1 MAKDDKMTR
10 DIRNT
15 LRKTF
20 GRGGR
25 YATGTAKLF
34 LASGKE
40 YFAQEMPA
48 PVAMWETN
56 KDILTEFW
64 RSLRNPSDAANRY
77 GNRISE
83 MESYKELKKF
93 AKNALDDLKTG
104 KLYDKDRDR
113 SSWGMEI
120 DNLMDNFGGFDMT
133 GFDENGDWS
142 EDDVNFDEIDAQI
155 KLAEAQENGA
165 ARRTEATIDAIGTGT
180 EAIVRNQQAIASNE
194 LRIGMKQHSQMM
206 TAMQNMITQQA
217 TSVEMQAKS
226 INALLDVTREAHNQM
241 LESVNKTNDLL
252 AEIRDLVKPPEDRR
266 REYNPGNQPIGYNG
280 EINIKEYA
288 KHITKN
294 VKDKFLFGGG
304 LSTFTG
310 GFTVAQVLDAVQN
323 NPFQLITDLIVPQ
336 LVPKDVKAQMKR
348 TNRNIGSFLPALF
361 TKMADRGK
369 RFERGESER
378 WQDALMGIFG
388 IEQKSQ
394 TSLSPER
401 DDYLKAAKFTDKTT
415 RAIEEVIPMLLSKID
430 SSLTGGPL
438 MVYDYKRGK
447 FVKAASVIADAEY
460 NARDLAGKGG
470 ETTWKMMGRA
480 SKYRFRTTQDAEQF
494 QQYMYT
500 FLQKMAEESRFID
513 KNMSKTDFMKMMP
526 SVKNVTAEEVTR
538 YGGYAKWNNDIKQSQ
553 YADMIL
559 AILKNM
565 DSSDL
570 QEMSRNMISARA
582 GRDRAVFDIN
592 KSNEETGLGAAW
604 SGLLDASLQE
614 AITDATRKKYGGL
627 TEQDID
633 KITES
638 KRSDI
643 LKTGGT
649 RATHVLLN
657 DILTTLRGG
666 IITYSYH
673 MGRIKE
679 DDVTSGN
686 SVLSKQAKEALGHL
700 EAYRAKEEERL
711 ENLRKE
717 EEQRKADMKKQMDEY
732 NKSILNPD
740 RKLEEMYS
748 DALPADMLGVI
759 QSNITLEEYNPDD
772 PKLKKEKELRE
783 KYSSYEKL
791 TNKGLNKIKDKT
803 GKLATVG
810 EKFRQL
816 TRTPFELFNKGMQL
830 ADAFMLKALYG
841 DDINMD
847 NFELWQGRDGEPFL
861 FKTLTNALNVHFK
874 NAKNWFVD
882 NIGDPLKDYFFGKE
896 DGLFPRIKAAAYEM
910 FGIEEKKQKVKDTV
924 KKYKNMAIDKFR
936 GVKNEETGLYE
947 GGWFSKQFNDMGMTK
962 DEIKNTLLSSIK
974 NGVDRLMYGDLVA
987 DKGKVNTYN
996 FDENGNMI
1004 TGKAYSGVIGRLK
1017 QGFDGVHDMLFGP
1030 DDNPDEDS
1038 RNKFKYVKD
1047 ELSAAFPNMVVGAGA
1062 GVLASLFL
1070 PGGPLIGAVVGSTL
1084 GLVKGSEGL
1093 KQFLFGDSIEE
1104 DDTYID
1110 PFTGKKQPRL
1120 GPDGKPIKKKTRK
1133 GNLISQDVYEGF
1145 KKFAPKVT
1153 MGAILGT
1160 VAGGLGLLPFG
1171 LGSTAGMVVG
1181 SMAGMIGAS
1190 DQMKKLIFGK
1200 EGDDDSGLISKN
1212 FRKSV
1217 VDWAKKNLPTTLAGA
1232 LGGAAA
1238 WGLISNVG
1246 LLPGLAML
1254 PGGPILGFLG
1264 ASIGLA
1270 NADNIKDFFFG
1281 ESKTVTDPETGEKT
1295 TQRQGGVFGK
1305 AFDSVRDKI
1314 MTPIA
1319 KSFNFAG
1326 EKTKD
1331 WFQTNIVDTM
1341 NRTVEPMKDALA
1353 NAGKEIE
1360 HAMKNIGNGI
1370 VEALFGKLDDI
1381 NSPRYKFH
1389 KFWEDK
1395 IMSKLKDLPNKIFG
1409 GIGKAIGFV
1418 LSSPFKAAEFI
1429 FTGKIGGKTKEQR
1442 RVEKSFRR
1450 RHKAEAKSG
1459 QYGYVEGEDS
1469 EWGILNVVNRAKRG
1483 LGNAF
1488 TAYSPDAMRLI
1499 NSGQSLNDILDSGMI
1514 DYYDPDGSAGLSD
1527 EIYSYFGRQEDEASR
1542 HKTRSARD
1550 KLLHDLEGRVN
1561 KQQKLGLLPGQAVKG
1576 YMSESDYMRGLGF
1589 DDRIVNTEWAKRN
1602 INIDT
1607 FLREG
1612 GMPDVKVYQAWVKGK
1627 IDDEKK
1633 KFNTKRKRSARD
1645 ERWKA
1650 DEERWALNA
1659 LNRRRARQ
1667 GLPPVE
1673 NLKDFDEATSIL
1685 AKNQGKVVDPETG
1698 ELVDPKEKHWYD
1710 GIAKAFRAD
1719 HVGPNRNESWM
1730 DSFTGYLDQYGSDAS
1745 FMDRMPKQS
1754 STSTKAQSAAK
1765 PVTPNKPKD
1774 TLPVVETLDPKAP
1787 RAVMVKIVESQMKD
1801 IANNKGNNPI
1811 SNSPLGDAINNP
1823 EGTESADNISDI
1835 TDISGNKKRRRNKN
1849 KRRTTTSASLPADA
1863 KRAIKEQEQE
1873 QDRKDKKDLDRFV
1886 AGVIKEDRSN
1896 ENETNPAVAN
1906 DRTDKN
1912 IANARSMKEA
1922 EGIIEAAK
1930 GNATRRQSAG
1940 NISTPGEEK
1949 DSWLDKLLGFLGAGG
1964 IAGLLAS
1971 ILGGIGGLLSLGA
1984 LGLGKG
1990 GLDSGLRVAENI
2002 TQGALRRFGLN
2013 GIKNASVKTA
2023 EGTVKTGGFTLK
2035 EIGQKLSNPSTV
2047 RADAEA
2053 LLDASGHTAAN
2064 RAGRRAG
2071 KNLARTGAGL
2081 NRLAKLADF
2090 TAAAKYSFLGD
2101 KEGLA
2106 RLAEDASE
2114 KGLIGGLGMRMR
2126 QGLGKAGGTGLGF
2139 LGEGI
2144 SKLGTSIADSGFAA
2158 TFKAASQGNTAKVDA
2173 LKYINERLGGK
2184 SAKGMKAGEAV
2195 GSLLSKA
2202 KQAINTLI
2210 DKVLSNKFIT
2220 KGLGIFKTKA
2230 SAIAATLKKILCG
2243 DVAEEAMKRGGKEAA
2258 EQAAGKG
2265 LRQIA
2270 EFIPGIGAGVTLG
2283 FAVADYT
2290 TGLLKAKEYFGV
2302 FSGDV
2307 TEGMRQTA
2315 GIVNMLEG
2323 LLTLIPV
2330 VGIFLSVACT
2340 FFTGKIVQAVYET
2353 IADDDAKAEL
2363 KQNQQALE
2371 EATKA
2376 YNTEN
2381 GTDLTTAEYAKNFN
2395 EDGKKKTKI
2404 DKAKEVLGAVFGI
2417 SSYSDVAKKA
2427 THSHAAL
2434 GGKGRGL
2441 SNSSWGAGGKVK
2453 AMSQHD
2459 PRFNKTSRVMADAGC
2474 GPTVGAMV
2482 ASAYGVNVSPE
2493 QLSKDSFANGMRA
2506 ADGGMNPQYF
2516 SQMAGKYGSGFGMAQ
2531 GPVDGARISSNLAK
2545 GQPVVMMGKGGP
2557 YGPTTHY
2564 MVAEGLTGRG
2574 GVRMIDPNN
2583 GSRKTV
2589 SGNDLIKNSTASVY
2603 SWGRGKAEL
2612 AGINRAWKR
2621 NRSTIGTVWGAGSG
2635 TKDVTDSPRF
2645 KSDLDAHSLLDDDYN
2660 TPEGKLAA
2668 FGGGRGLWGRGGIAS
2683 NMAAS
2688 IGNSVASGSS
2698 GGNAQVKS
2706 AIQALMGEYKSNQW
2720 TRTDSSGYGAYRPSY
2735 GGRYH
2740 AGIDLTFAS
2749 NASTGRAIKSFT
2761 EGTVYRVHN
2770 NAGGR
2775 GWYIIIQDKNG
2786 YYHFYQHLN
2795 KSPTLAVGSRVG
2807 IGDTVGGYGNT
2818 GASNGNH
2825 LHYEV
2830 RPPTAAQQPGGVTG
2844 TDPGHSGFIRSKEEL
2859 ARYTVNPYTYLQQY
2873 MNGNIDASALGG
2885 AAGGT
2890 TTDASGT
2897 SGTSGSIDAS
2907 QPKGIQMLSAVS
2919 DMFDKFSSPFTTL
2932 IGKILNQGGDES
2944 SDSGTDA
2951 SGGTSTGITG
2961 ATGTTLDNAKY
2972 VYRWMKQFGVP
2983 DINIAGMLG
2992 NWTKESGIDPTG
3004 VEGIY
3009 SEPFQVG
3016 PKKQAAMADPQSY
3029 VFNSLKPRTRI
3040 KVNWNAYKGRDGVY
3054 YPGIGLGGFTGPA
3067 TTDVLDIAKKNG
3079 TNWYDLETQL
3089 HYVTDPGGYRGG
3101 STWVEKWKK
3110 QNFSS
3115 AAQSADWF
3123 TKNWEGITPSAAVK
3137 SGERRSIAQDYM
3149 NQFASWGNL
3158 DSTSSGGIGAVKDAV
3173 ANKVAQ
3179 LGSGIGLYGAGPGL
3193 TDTYN
3198 VESMAKN
3205 VRNWNRALKKNN
3217 VVTDISKGFN
3227 NISQISR
3234 GNYIDSAEKKND
3246 TTAQILAFLT
3256 ENIGTLIQYVATIAD
3271 KMPAQRKI
3279 SDVQKNMNG
3288 VQTALPTVSASNM
3301 YAPTPTGNNSED
3313 VGLRIMNSL
3322 TSK

>member
-388 IEQKSQ
+388 IEQKSSS
-394 TSLSPER
+394 SLSPER
-401 DDYLKAAKFTDKTT
+401 EDYLKAAKFTDKTT

-480 SKYRFRTTQDAEQF
+480 SKYKFRTTQDAEQF

-565 DSSDL
+565 DSADL

-732 NKSILNPD
+732 NKNILNPD

-748 DALPADMLGVI
+748 DALPADMLGII

-841 DDINMD
+841 DDINVD

-874 NAKNWFVD
+874 NAKNWFVE
-882 NIGDPLKDYFFGKE
+882 NIGDPLKDYFFNKE
-896 DGLFPRIKAAAYEM
+896 DGLIPKLKESLFDLL
-910 FGIEEKKQKVKDTV
+910 GVDEKKEWVKG
-924 KKYKNMAIDKFR
+924 KYKEYRDKAITKIR
-936 GVKNEETGLYE
+936 GTKNADGQYE
-947 GGWFSKQFNDMGMTK
+947 GGWFSNQFNQMSDVKNG
-962 DEIKNTLLSSIK
+962 IKGSAYSSIQ
-974 NGVDRLMYGDLVA
+974 NSINRLLYGDLV
-987 DKGKVNTYN
+987 DTKGTTGPRYYTEKVKVEGSDAYYMKRMRR
-996 FDENGNMI
+996 DV
-1004 TGKAYSGVIGRLK
+1004 KYSGVIGRLK
-1017 QGFDGVHDMLFGP
+1017 QGFQGLQDFLFG
-1030 DDNPDEDS
+1030 DGDNELNPSES
-1038 RNKFKYVKD
+1038 KKKFDFVRG
-1047 ELSAAFPNMVVGAGA
+1047 ELSKAFPNMVVGAGA
-1062 GVLASLFL
+1062 GMLASLFL
-1070 PGGPLIGAVVGSTL
+1070 PGGPLLGAIIGSTG
-1084 GLVKGSEGL
+1084 GLIKSSDNL
-1093 KQFLFGDSIEE
+1093 QKFLFGDVTEE
-1104 DDTYID
+1104 TIYDKDGNPVID
-1110 PFTGKKQPRL
+1110 PKTGKPMT
-1120 GPDGKPIKKKTRK
+1120 KKSRK
-1133 GNLISQDVYEGF
+1133 GNLISKDVYEGF
-1145 KKFAPKVT
+1145 SKFAPKVAK
-1153 MGAILGT
+1153 GAIIGKI
-1160 VAGGLGLLPFG
+1160 AGGLGLLPFG

-1331 WFQTNIVDTM
+1331 WFQENIVKSFE
-1341 NRTVEPMKDALA
+1341 NTVEPMKQAFK
-1353 NAGKEIE
+1353 NAATQIE
-1360 HAMKNIGNGI
+1360 TSMINIGDKI
-1370 VEALFGKLDDI
+1370 VEAMFGRQDDPHSI
-1381 NSPRYKFH
+1381 RYKFH
-1389 KFWEDK
+1389 DFWDNK
-1395 IMSKLKDLPNKIFG
+1395 VMGKLKQLPNKIFG
-1409 GIGKAIGFV
+1409 AIGKVIGTV
-1418 LSSPFKAAEFI
+1418 ISAPFKVAEFM
-1429 FTGKIGGKTKEQR
+1429 FNGTVGGKTLDQIKF
-1442 RVEKSFRR
+1442 EKKWKKRN
-1450 RHKAEAKSG
+1450 KAEWESG
-1459 QYGYVEGEDS
+1459 EYGYVEDEDS
-1469 EWGILNVVNRAKRG
+1469 VWGIRNMFTRAKKGIR
-1483 LGNAF
+1483 NAF
-1488 TAYSPDAMRLI
+1488 
-1499 NSGQSLNDILDSGMI
+1499 SGM
-1514 DYYDPDGSAGLSD
+1514 SSD
-1527 EIYSYFGRQEDEASR
+1527 EYRMLQSGMTKEDLIRSGKASEFSGLMDYFNREEAEGAK
-1542 HKTRSARD
+1542 HKTRSAME
-1550 KLLHDLEGRVN
+1550 KLQHDTFGMAHRGYT
-1561 KQQKLGLLPGQAVKG
+1561 LGLNPSG
-1576 YMSESDYMRGLGF
+1576 SELSALGI
-1589 DDRIVNTEWAKRN
+1589 DDRIANSDWGRQNLSKAK
-1602 INIDT
+1602 
-1607 FLREG
+1607 FLEEG
-1612 GMPDVKVYQAWVKGK
+1612 GVPDAKAYQLWANGK
-1627 IDDEKK
+1627 ISIEKRRMER
-1633 KFNTKRKRSARD
+1633 NERSQRLEDRNRLTKLRRD
-1645 ERWKA
+1645 Y
-1650 DEERWALNA
+1650 NA
-1659 LNRRRARQ
+1659 AVRRARRNGEDIPKKPEELEALEAK
-1667 GLPPVE
+1667 GLTAGQKLKNAFTVKNQVGPRKNAESYE
-1673 NLKDFDEATSIL
+1673 NRFLEHL
-1685 AKNQGKVVDPETG
+1685 KNQGSTKSLEDMYYEENQLNPYTQRK
-1698 ELVDPKEKHWYD
+1698 LKEKGKKAHE
-1710 GIAKAFRAD
+1710 AK
-1719 HVGPNRNESWM
+1719 
-1730 DSFTGYLDQYGSDAS
+1730 TLSDV
-1745 FMDRMPKQS
+1745 
-1754 STSTKAQSAAK
+1754 K
-1765 PVTPNKPKD
+1765 PVNAI
-1774 TLPVVETLDPKAP
+1774 PVVRTLDPKNP
-1787 RAVMVKIVESQMKD
+1787 EAVAVKVINTND
-1801 IANNKGNNPI
+1801 FNGDNNPI
-1811 SNSPLGDAINNP
+1811 NDTPLGDMIN
-1823 EGTESADNISDI
+1823 DVD
-1835 TDISGNKKRRRNKN
+1835 DSGNTTSDTQQTGNGSGRKRRRRRRRGKN
-1849 KRRTTTSASLPADA
+1849 QTNAQMSEEA
-1863 KRAIKEQEQE
+1863 KRAAKQQQDEEARKEAKEVEQFT
-1873 QDRKDKKDLDRFV
+1873 KGML
-1886 AGVIKEDRSN
+1886 KEDRSN
-1896 ENETNPAVAN
+1896 ENTSNPIKAN
-1906 DRTDKN
+1906 DITDKN
-1912 IANARSMKEA
+1912 VANAKTLKEQ

-1930 GNATRRQSAG
+1930 GNATRRQMPMA
-1940 NISTPGEEK
+1940 EKAEK
-1949 DSWLDKLLGFLGAGG
+1949 DKESWWDKILGFLPKVGG
-1964 IAGLLAS
+1964 ILAA
-1971 ILGGIGGLLSLGA
+1971 IFGGITGLLSLVGGIGA
-1984 LGLGKG
+1984 AIGAIASGAADKAMHGIEVLAQGFLKRFGFSTMNGATFGDVGKYFTNAKTAREASK
-1990 GLDSGLRVAENI
+1990 DFAKASSENI
-2002 TQGALRRFGLN
+2002 TKRAAKRN
-2013 GIKNASVKTA
+2013 MAS
-2023 EGTVKTGGFTLK
+2023 
-2035 EIGQKLSNPSTV
+2035 
-2047 RADAEA
+2047 
-2053 LLDASGHTAAN
+2053 
-2064 RAGRRAG
+2064 
-2071 KNLARTGAGL
+2071 ARGL
-2081 NRLAKLADF
+2081 NRAARFADF
-2090 TAAAKYSFLGD
+2090 FESFGMALRGD

-2144 SKLGTSIADSGFAA
+2144 SKLGTSIADSGFVKMVGA
-2158 TFKAASQGNTAKVDA
+2158 TTKGEKMFANG
-2173 LKYINERLGGK
+2173 LKYQAEAFGK
-2184 SAKGMKAGEAV
+2184 YSKTGVKAGEVV
-2195 GSLLSKA
+2195 GKAFNTVKEAFIKSLEKLFNIGIIKNTKFGKQGAKIVGAIKNMGLWGSIKSKFLS
-2202 KQAINTLI
+2202 
-2210 DKVLSNKFIT
+2210 
-2220 KGLGIFKTKA
+2220 
-2230 SAIAATLKKILCG
+2230 
-2243 DVAEEAMKRGGKEAA
+2243 MGGKEAA
-2258 EQAAGKG
+2258 AKISLKE
-2265 LRQIA
+2265 LHVV
-2270 EFIPGIGAGVTLG
+2270 PVLTLG
-2283 FAVADYT
+2283 FAVADFT
-2290 TGLLKAKEYFGV
+2290 IGQAKAREYFGV

-2307 TEGMRQTA
+2307 TDGMRFTA
-2315 GIVNMLEG
+2315 GIVNCLEG
-2323 LLTLIPV
+2323 LIAAIPV
-2330 VGIFLSVACT
+2330 PPVIPALVSVALS
-2340 FFTGKIVQAVYET
+2340 FFTGDICQVVYDA

-2363 KQNQQALE
+2363 KQNQEVLQQAVD
-2371 EATKA
+2371 K
-2376 YNTEN
+2376 YNKEN
-2381 GTDLTTAEYAKNFN
+2381 NTNLTAGEYAKNYT
-2395 EDGKKKTKI
+2395 EDGRKKSKM
-2404 DKAKEVLGAVFGI
+2404 DKVNDVLSSVFGVKNADDI
-2417 SSYSDVAKKA
+2417 AKKA
-2427 THSHAAL
+2427 NFSHAAL

-2441 SNSSWGAGGKVK
+2441 SDSSWGAGGKIT

-2531 GPVDGARISSNLAK
+2531 GPVDSARISSNLAK

-2564 MVAEGLTGRG
+2564 MVAEGLAGRG

-2873 MNGNIDASALGG
+2873 MNGNIDTSALGG

-3137 SGERRSIAQDYM
+3137 SGERRSLAQDYM

-3158 DSTSSGGIGAVKDAV
+3158 DSTSSGGVSAVKDAV

-3205 VRNWNRALKKNN
+3205 VRNWNSALKKNN

-3234 GNYIDSAEKKND
+3234 GNYIDSTEKKTD

-3271 KMPAQRKI
+3271 KMPTQRKI
-3279 SDVQKNMNG
+3279 SDVQKNING
-3288 VQTALPTVSASNM
+3288 TRTALPTVSASNM

>member
-241 LESVNKTNDLL
+241 LETIGTTNELL
-252 AEIRDLVKPPEDRR
+252 TEIRDLVKPPENRR

-288 KHITKN
+288 KHVTKN

-369 RFERGESER
+369 RFERGESDR

-388 IEQKSQ
+388 IEQKSSS
-394 TSLSPER
+394 SLSPER
-401 DDYLKAAKFTDKTT
+401 EDYLKAAKFTDKTT

-480 SKYRFRTTQDAEQF
+480 SKYKFRTTQDAEQF

-732 NKSILNPD
+732 NKNILNPD

-748 DALPADMLGVI
+748 DALPADMLGII

-791 TNKGLNKIKDKT
+791 TNKGLNKLKDKT
-803 GKLATVG
+803 GKLSTVG

-841 DDINMD
+841 DDINVD

-962 DEIKNTLLSSIK
+962 DEIKNTLFSSIK

-987 DKGKVNTYN
+987 DKGKVNTYD

-1160 VAGGLGLLPFG
+1160 VAGGLGLLPLG

-1217 VDWAKKNLPTTLAGA
+1217 IDWAKKNLPTTLAGA

-1612 GMPDVKVYQAWVKGK
+1612 GMPDVKAYQAWVKGK

-1710 GIAKAFRAD
+1710 GIAKAFKAD

-1745 FMDRMPKQS
+1745 FMDRMPKQP

-1765 PVTPNKPKD
+1765 PVTPGKPKD

-1787 RAVMVKIVESQMKD
+1787 RAVMVKIVDSQMKD
-1801 IANNKGNNPI
+1801 IANNNGNNPI

-1823 EGTESADNISDI
+1823 EGNAATNDI
-1835 TDISGNKKRRRNKN
+1835 TKAANGLLPPSVAEKNRKVRDRLANRNMTNAQIS
-1849 KRRTTTSASLPADA
+1849 AEAA
-1863 KRAIKEQEQE
+1863 RAAKEQERDQKNKELQE
-1873 QDRKDKKDLDRFV
+1873 LREEAAGYAEIDTKLEKSSNPNQVLDDAVKD
-1886 AGVIKEDRSN
+1886 
-1896 ENETNPAVAN
+1896 
-1906 DRTDKN
+1906 
-1912 IANARSMKEA
+1912 ARSKNKFSGMMKA
-1922 EGIIEAAK
+1922 YFANVFGGGKPDEGGAK
-1930 GNATRRQSAG
+1930 T
-1940 NISTPGEEK
+1940 TEDKE
-1949 DSWLDKLLGFLGAGG
+1949 SWWDKILGFLPKVGG
-1964 IAGLLAS
+1964 ILAA
-1971 ILGGIGGLLSLGA
+1971 IFGGITGLLSLVGGIGA
-1984 LGLGKG
+1984 AIGAIA
-1990 GLDSGLRVAENI
+1990 SGAADKAMHGIEVLA
-2002 TQGALRRFGLN
+2002 QGFLKRFGFSTMK
-2013 GIKNASVKTA
+2013 GATFGDVGKYFTNAKAAREASKDFAKASSESIT
-2023 EGTVKTGGFTLK
+2023 K
-2035 EIGQKLSNPSTV
+2035 
-2047 RADAEA
+2047 RAAKRNM
-2053 LLDASGHTAAN
+2053 ASA
-2064 RAGRRAG
+2064 
-2071 KNLARTGAGL
+2071 KGL
-2081 NRLAKLADF
+2081 NRVARFADF
-2090 TAAAKYSFLGD
+2090 FESFGMALRGD

-2126 QGLGKAGGTGLGF
+2126 QGLGKASGSGLGR

-2144 SKLGTSIADSGFAA
+2144 SKLGTSIADSGFVKMVGA
-2158 TFKAASQGNTAKVDA
+2158 TTKGEKMFANG
-2173 LKYINERLGGK
+2173 LKYQAEAFGK
-2184 SAKGMKAGEAV
+2184 YSKTGVKAGEVV
-2195 GSLLSKA
+2195 GKAFNTVKEAFIKSLEKLFNIGIIKNTKFGKQGAKIVGAIKNMGVWGSIKSKFLS
-2202 KQAINTLI
+2202 
-2210 DKVLSNKFIT
+2210 
-2220 KGLGIFKTKA
+2220 
-2230 SAIAATLKKILCG
+2230 
-2243 DVAEEAMKRGGKEAA
+2243 MGGKEAA
-2258 EQAAGKG
+2258 AKIMLKE
-2265 LRQIA
+2265 LHVV
-2270 EFIPGIGAGVTLG
+2270 PVLTLG
-2283 FAVADYT
+2283 FAVADFT
-2290 TGLLKAKEYFGV
+2290 IGQAKAREYFGV
-2302 FSGDV
+2302 FTGDV
-2307 TEGMRQTA
+2307 TDGMRFTA
-2315 GIVNMLEG
+2315 GIVNCLEG
-2323 LLTLIPV
+2323 LIAAIPV
-2330 VGIFLSVACT
+2330 PPVIPALVSVALS
-2340 FFTGKIVQAVYET
+2340 FFTGDICQVVYDA

-2363 KQNQQALE
+2363 KQNQEVLQQAVD
-2371 EATKA
+2371 K
-2376 YNTEN
+2376 YNKEN
-2381 GTDLTTAEYAKNFN
+2381 NTNLTAGEYAKNYT
-2395 EDGKKKTKI
+2395 EDGRKKSKM
-2404 DKAKEVLGAVFGI
+2404 DKVNDVLSSVFGVKNADDI
-2417 SSYSDVAKKA
+2417 AKKA
-2427 THSHAAL
+2427 NFSHAAL

-2441 SNSSWGAGGKVK
+2441 SDSSWGAGGKIT

-2564 MVAEGLTGRG
+2564 MVAEGLAGRG

-3137 SGERRSIAQDYM
+3137 SGERRSLAQDYM

-3158 DSTSSGGIGAVKDAV
+3158 DSTSSGGVSAVKDAV

-3234 GNYIDSAEKKND
+3234 GNYIDNAENKND

-3271 KMPAQRKI
+3271 KMPTQRKI

-3288 VQTALPTVSASNM
+3288 TRTALPTVSASNM